1 LYCEQ
6 RKDVRQRNRFVWFK
20 KWVLERQTLKVLS
33 RDSGYSQR
41 TLQILFYE
49 YLAQAPVLKIQN
61 NRVLHM
67 RMDGTYFKQFCLIS
81 YQDHHSNYTQLIRFS
96 DEERYEE
103 IKEDLQNLL
112 RLGLKIESITV
123 DGQKGTLRAIREV
136 LAETKIQRCL
146 VHIQRQSLIWLTNSP
161 KHESAKELRKIV
173 LLISKISTHNDK
185 IAWLRQFKQWE
196 IAHKSYYQQKSF
208 NSETDRYW
216 YTHKLLRRT
225 FIYIKSAI
233 PNMFHFL
240 DDEAIPKTTNGIE
253 GFFSHL
259 KNHLD
264 IHRGLTTEHRKN
276 FIKWYIFFSNEK

>member
-1 LYCEQ
+1 
-6 RKDVRQRNRFVWFK
+6 
-20 KWVLERQTLKVLS
+20 
-33 RDSGYSQR
+33 
-41 TLQILFYE
+41 
-49 YLAQAPVLKIQN
+49 
-61 NRVLHM
+61 
-67 RMDGTYFKQFCLIS
+67 MDGTYFKQFCLIS

-136 LAETKIQRCL
+136 LIETKIQRCL
-146 VHIQRQSLIWLTNSP
+146 VHIQRQSLIWLTNRP

-173 LLISKISTHNDK
+173 LMISKISTHNDK
-185 IAWLRQFKQWE
+185 IAWLKQFKRWE
-196 IAHKSYYQQKSF
+196 MAHKPYYQQKSF

-225 FIYIKSAI
+225 FSYIKSAI

-240 DDEAIPKTTNGIE
+240 DDVAIPKTTNGIE

-264 IHRGLTTEHRKN
+264 VHRGLTTEHRKN
-276 FIKWYIFFSNEK
+276 FIKWYIYFSNEK